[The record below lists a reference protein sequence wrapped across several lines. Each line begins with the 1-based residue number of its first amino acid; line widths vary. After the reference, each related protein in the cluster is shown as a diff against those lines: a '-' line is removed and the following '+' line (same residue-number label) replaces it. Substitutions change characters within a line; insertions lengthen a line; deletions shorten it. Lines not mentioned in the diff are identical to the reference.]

1 MTTEIIHDTRKGIY
15 EIWVWITPYFCE
27 RRAHR
32 KTLNAARNAAL
43 RYGPIRKESEI

>member
-15 EIWVWITPYFCE
+15 EIWVWITPYSCE

-32 KTLNAARNAAL
+32 KTLIAARKAAL
-43 RYGPIRKESEI
+43 RYGPIRRESEI